1 MVQVKLTSDQVAALL
16 EYARFRHGM
25 ACRIEF
31 SLGWG
36 CTVVEFHAR
45 DMDLLG
51 MPLEEI
57 VV

>member
-1 MVQVKLTSDQVAALL
+1 MKLTSDQVAALL
-16 EYARFRHGM
+16 EYARFRHGI

-51 MPLEEI
+51 MPLERI